1 MKGNILKTIKIGAS
15 KNSSI
20 ILMGLGIGSFAT
32 AVVFAIRAT
41 PKALKLIDEK
51 KEEKKRH
58 VKTCDNIDTT
68 SSLPALELTKIEIVK
83 SCWKCY
89 IPTAISM
96 IIGTVSI
103 ISSSCISQRRNALL
117 TTACAATQ
125 TAFNEFRS
133 KTKNVIGEE
142 KTKEIIDAVAKDK
155 IEKLPA
161 NDDEI
166 IYTGQGDDWCLD
178 AQCGRYFK
186 GDIGKI
192 KKAINTINY
201 RLLNEMCVSLNEFY
215 YEIGLEGTRL
225 GDKVGWNLDNGMVEP
240 AFSSIFSDEKN
251 KTCFVVDFDLQPLYN
266 YDMIG

>member
-1 MKGNILKTIKIGAS
+1 MKGNILKTIKFNAS
-15 KNSSI
+15 KNSPV

-32 AVVFAIRAT
+32 AVVFAVRAT
-41 PKALKLIDEK
+41 PKALKLIEDK
-51 KEEKKRH
+51 KEEKRTISVNHIKH
-58 VKTCDNIDTT
+58 DYF
-68 SSLPALELTKIEIVK
+68 ELTKMELIK
-83 SCWKCY
+83 TCWKCY
-89 IPTAISM
+89 IPSALSM
-96 IIGTVSI
+96 LVGTVAI

-133 KTKNVIGEE
+133 KTKDVIGEE

-155 IEKLPA
+155 IEKLPV

-166 IYTGQGDDWCLD
+166 IYTGQGDDWCFD

-192 KKAINTINY
+192 KNAINTINY

-215 YEIGLEGTRL
+215 YEIGLEGAGL
-225 GDKVGWNLDNGMVEP
+225 GDKVGWNLDNGMIEP

-251 KTCFVVDFDLQPLYN
+251 KTCFVVDFNLQPLYN

>member
-1 MKGNILKTIKIGAS
+1 MKGNILKTIKIGAV
-15 KNSSI
+15 KNSPVLLI
-20 ILMGLGIGSFAT
+20 GLGIGSFASAIGL
-32 AVVFAIRAT
+32 AVHAT

-51 KEEKKRH
+51 KEEKRKRI
-58 VKTCDNIDTT
+58 KTYNNTAT
-68 SSLPALELTKIEIVK
+68 ASNLPPLELTKVEIIK
-83 SCWKCY
+83 TCWKCY
-89 IPTAISM
+89 IPAAISM

-155 IEKLPA
+155 IEKLPV

-192 KKAINTINY
+192 KKAINIINY

-251 KTCFVVDFDLQPLYN
+251 KTYFVVDFDLQPLYN